1 MGDHLCNLK
10 NRTWKQAWNIL
21 QSLAASCLPSSCPLK
36 GLFREI
42 QVCHQHGWKLLS
54 VHDFRKAIRKFS
66 SGTPKGSTR
75 HMPIG
80 DCRLAQLGLSLNMTL
95 DFQGFKNQMISKF
108 PIISNDERDEAEL
121 IGNLYSPG
129 TSSPHAK
136 TLSQAGNGLLSPPDR
151 LREDDEAGPSR
162 MVWEL
167 VAMRSQHVGQNPKMI
182 FLEKRWHKSQTNSHE
197 TWISTKKSAALNLR
211 LLGVL

>member
-80 DCRLAQLGLSLNMTL
+80 DCRLAQLGLSLDMTL

-108 PIISNDERDEAEL
+108 PIISNDERDEL

-162 MVWEL
+162 MAWESTRP
-167 VAMRSQHVGQNPKMI
+167 A
-182 FLEKRWHKSQTNSHE
+182 KSQNDFSGE
-197 TWISTKKSAALNLR
+197 KMA
-211 LLGVL
+211 

>member
-1 MGDHLCNLK
+1 MKFRSAISTVGSFSPFTISA
-10 NRTWKQAWNIL
+10 R
-21 QSLAASCLPSSCPLK
+21 QSANSLRA
-36 GLFREI
+36 R
-42 QVCHQHGWKLLS
+42 
-54 VHDFRKAIRKFS
+54 
-66 SGTPKGSTR
+66 PKGAPGTCL
-75 HMPIG
+75 G

-108 PIISNDERDEAEL
+108 PIISNDERDEL